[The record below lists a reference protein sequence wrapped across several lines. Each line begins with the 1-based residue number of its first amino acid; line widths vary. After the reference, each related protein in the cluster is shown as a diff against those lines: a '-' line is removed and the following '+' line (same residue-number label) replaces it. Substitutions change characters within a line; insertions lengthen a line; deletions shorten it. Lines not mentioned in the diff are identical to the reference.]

1 MESKLRYWEKES
13 PKYNWPH
20 ARLLLIAEIIQR
32 APAGT
37 SVLDLGAGKALLA
50 RLIGPSYPYRGL
62 DIVGETASEPSV
74 EACDFD
80 HLEHFH
86 LSGTPYDIVVASGLL
101 EYLENW
107 KSFLRHVTAHWLS
120 PNGLLITSVTNAR
133 AYPKAPI
140 LKHPAWKNM
149 FSLPQI
155 LNEMAELDLS
165 VEGVYPLLWG
175 NKRWG
180 LPLVKALSALAMRQ
194 ANFLYLDRPWVS
206 QFLLLARPKHNAP

>member
-20 ARLLLIAEIIQR
+20 ARLLLIAEIIRR

-37 SVLDLGAGKALLA
+37 SVLDLGAGQALLS
-50 RLIGPSYPYRGL
+50 RLIGPSYPYRAL
-62 DIVGETASEPSV
+62 DIVGSTTEEPRV
-74 EACDFD
+74 EVCDFD
-80 HLEHFH
+80 YIEHFH
-86 LSGTPYDIVVASGLL
+86 LSGTPYEIVVASGLL

-107 KSFLRHVTAHWLS
+107 KSFLRHVVTHWLS
-120 PNGLLITSVTNAR
+120 PSGLLIISFTNGR
-133 AYPKAPI
+133 GYPKAPV

-155 LNEMAELDLS
+155 LNEMVELGLT
-165 VEGVYPLLWG
+165 VECVYPLFWG

-180 LPLVKALSALAMRQ
+180 LPLVKALSALAIRRE
-194 ANFLYLDRPWVS
+194 NFLYLDRPWVS
-206 QFLLLARPKHNAP
+206 QFLCIARPKHEA